1 MGFFDKIKKGL
12 ARTKQSLIKNI
23 ETVVIGYAKIDDDFL
38 DDLEAVLLTGDLG
51 VRTTD
56 YLMRQI
62 RRGVTEGRISNTNEV
77 MPYMEK
83 IVADMLREKPHPEEG
98 THHPEVYL
106 VVGVNGV
113 GKTTTIGKL
122 SAQMHKEG
130 KKVLLA
136 AADTFRAAA
145 SEQLTIWAS
154 RTGADIVKHAEGA
167 DPAAVAFDAVSAA
180 KARGADV
187 VLIDTAGRLQTKV
200 NLMEELKKISRVV
213 KKVIPDAP
221 HQTLLVLDA
230 TTGQNAVSQ
239 AKTFG
244 DIVPLT
250 GVVLTKLDGTAKGG
264 VVLSITEELHVPVKY
279 VGLGERED
287 DLQKF
292 NPEEFAKALF
302 ESDDHVLTKSTKV

>member
-83 IVADMLREKPHPEEG
+83 IVADMLREESQPEEG

-145 SEQLTIWAS
+145 SEQLTIWAN

>member
-12 ARTKQSLIKNI
+12 ERTKKSLIKNI
-23 ETVVIGYAKIDDDFL
+23 ETVVIGYAKIDEDFL

-62 RRGVTEGRISNTNEV
+62 RRGVREGEISNTNEV
-77 MPYMEK
+77 MPYMQK
-83 IVADMLREKPHPEEG
+83 IVADMLRSHGKEEREL
-98 THHPEVYL
+98 HHPEVYL
-106 VVGVNGV
+106 IVGVNGV

-122 SAQMHKEG
+122 SSQMRKEG

-145 SEQLTIWAS
+145 SEQLTIWAE

-239 AKTFG
+239 AKSFSE
-244 DIVPLT
+244 IVPLT

-264 VVLSITEELHVPVKY
+264 VVLSITEELHVPVEY

-292 NPEEFAKALF
+292 DPDDFARALF
-302 ESDDHVLTKSTKV
+302 ETEDHVLEKSTKI

>member
-1 MGFFDKIKKGL
+1 MGFLDKIKKGL
-12 ARTKQSLIKNI
+12 ERTKRSLIKNI
-23 ETVVIGYAKIDDDFL
+23 ETVVIGYAKIDEDFL
-38 DDLEAVLLTGDLG
+38 DDLEAVLLSGDLG

-62 RRGVTEGRISNTNEV
+62 RRGVTEGHISNTKEV
-77 MPYMEK
+77 LPYMQHL
-83 IVADMLREKPHPEEG
+83 VADMLRDPTPDSEEV
-98 THHPEVYL
+98 HHPEVWL
-106 VVGVNGV
+106 IVGVNGV

-122 SAQMHKEG
+122 SSQMHREG

-136 AADTFRAAA
+136 ASDTFRAAA
-145 SEQLTIWAS
+145 SEQLTIWAE

-180 KARGADV
+180 KSRGADV

-200 NLMEELKKISRVV
+200 NLMEELRKISRVI

-239 AKTFG
+239 AKSFG
-244 DIVPLT
+244 EIVPLT

-279 VGLGERED
+279 IGLGERED

-292 NPEEFAKALF
+292 DPDDFARALF
-302 ESDDHVLTKSTKV
+302 ETEETGRRESTKI

>member
-12 ARTKQSLIKNI
+12 QRTKESLIKNI

-77 MPYMEK
+77 MPYMQK
-83 IVADMLREKPHPEEG
+83 VVADMLREAPNPEEG
-98 THHPEVYL
+98 THYPEVIL

-122 SAQMHKEG
+122 ASQFHKDG

-145 SEQLTIWAS
+145 SEQLTIWAE

-200 NLMEELKKISRVV
+200 NLMEELAKISRVV

-230 TTGQNAVSQ
+230 TTGQNAVMQ

-244 DIVPLT
+244 EIVPLS

-279 VGLGERED
+279 IGVGERED

-292 NPEEFAKALF
+292 NPDDFARALF
-302 ESDDHVLTKSTKV
+302 EKDDQGMKVSTKI

>member
-12 ARTKQSLIKNI
+12 VRTKQSLIKNI

-83 IVADMLREKPHPEEG
+83 IVADMLREKPGQEEVF
-98 THHPEVYL
+98 HHPEVYL

-145 SEQLTIWAS
+145 SEQLTIWAN

-244 DIVPLT
+244 EIVPLT

-302 ESDDHVLTKSTKV
+302 ENDDHVLTKSTKV

>member
-12 ARTKQSLIKNI
+12 ERTKASLIKNI

-38 DDLEAVLLTGDLG
+38 DDLEMVLLSGDLG
-51 VRTTD
+51 VATTD

-62 RRGVTEGRISNTNEV
+62 RRGVTEGRISHTNEV
-77 MPYMEK
+77 MPYMQK
-83 IVADMLREKPHPEEG
+83 VVANMLREKDGGDALP
-98 THHPEVYL
+98 HHPEVIL

-122 SAQMHKEG
+122 SAQLEKEG

-145 SEQLTIWAS
+145 SEQLSIWAE

-200 NLMEELKKISRVV
+200 NLMEELGKISRVV

-239 AKTFG
+239 ARTFG
-244 DIVPLT
+244 EIVPLS

-264 VVLSITEELHVPVKY
+264 VVLSITEELSVPVRY
-279 VGLGERED
+279 VGVGERED

-292 NPEEFAKALF
+292 NPDEFARALF
-302 ESDDHVLTKSTKV
+302 ETEDHILEKSTKI